1 MENNNVERIV
11 EIPLGE
17 LLPTAMGKR
26 EEGFRLAQVCC
37 AFVDGQY
44 ELSYSFAREYDII
57 HYRIV
62 VERDTKVPSVTP
74 IYKDAF
80 LYENEMKELFGVNME
95 YIGVLG
101 VIGADYKNKLY
112 RIDEQTPFIKEEP

>member
-1 MENNNVERIV
+1 MENNRDQQIK
-11 EIPLGE
+11 EIALDE

-26 EEGFRLAQVCC
+26 EEGWRLAQVCC
-37 AFVDGQY
+37 AYVDGKY
-44 ELSYSFAREYDII
+44 ELSYSFAREYDIL
-57 HYRIV
+57 HYRIII
-62 VERDTKVPSVTP
+62 EKDTAVPSVTP

-80 LYENEMKELFGVNME
+80 LYENEMKELFGVHME

-112 RIDEQTPFIKEEP
+112 RINEQNPFIKEEP

>member
-1 MENNNVERIV
+1 MENNNVQDIV

-37 AFVDGQY
+37 AFVDEKY
-44 ELSYSFAREYDII
+44 ELSYSFAKEYDII

-62 VERDTKVPSVTP
+62 IERDTKVPSVTP

-112 RIDEQTPFIKEEP
+112 RIDEETPFIKEEP